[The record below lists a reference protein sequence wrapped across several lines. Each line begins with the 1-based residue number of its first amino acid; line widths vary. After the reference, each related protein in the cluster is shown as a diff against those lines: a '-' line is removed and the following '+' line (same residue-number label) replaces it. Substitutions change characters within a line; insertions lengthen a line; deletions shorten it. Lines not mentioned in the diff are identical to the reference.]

1 MYGENLPTWILAIY
15 YLFFLAT
22 FVVAT
27 NCMIKMRMVI
37 ASVITI
43 VLLFVVQV
51 VSILYGI
58 DRASDHN
65 ELEHFLFSIGQG
77 EKWSIFVAAGHLY
90 IVVWWIIY
98 LRKIQENRSPAKV
111 SNRS

>member
-27 NCMIKMRMVI
+27 TCIIRMRIVI
-37 ASVITI
+37 ASVFTI
-43 VLLFVVQV
+43 VLLFAVPV
-51 VSILYGI
+51 VSILYGT

-65 ELEHFLFSIGQG
+65 ELEHLLFTIGQRG
-77 EKWSIFVAAGHLY
+77 TWAIFVAAGHLY
-90 IVVWWIIY
+90 IVVWWIFY
-98 LRKIQENRSPAKV
+98 LRKIQENRSPAQV
-111 SNRS
+111 SNHS

>member
-22 FVVAT
+22 FVIGT
-27 NCMIKMRMVI
+27 NCITRMRMVI

-65 ELEHFLFSIGQG
+65 ELEHLLFSIGQG
-77 EKWSIFVAAGHLY
+77 ETWAIFVAAGHLY

-98 LRKIQENRSPAKV
+98 LRKIQENRSPAQV
-111 SNRS
+111 SNHS

>member
-1 MYGENLPTWILAIY
+1 MYGENLPIWILAIY

-27 NCMIKMRMVI
+27 NCMIKMRLVI
-37 ASVITI
+37 ASLITI

-65 ELEHFLFSIGQG
+65 ELEHLLFSIGQG
-77 EKWSIFVAAGHLY
+77 ETWAIFVSAGHLY

-98 LRKIQENRSPAKV
+98 LRKIQENRSPAQV
-111 SNRS
+111 SNHS